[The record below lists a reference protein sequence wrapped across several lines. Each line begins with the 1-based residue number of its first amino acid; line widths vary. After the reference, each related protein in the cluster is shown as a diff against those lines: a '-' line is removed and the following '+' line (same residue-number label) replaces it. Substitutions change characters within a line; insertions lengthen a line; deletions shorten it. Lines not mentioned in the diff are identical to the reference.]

1 MEDKIGKSC
10 FIFGAGEKTS
20 LYEKPCEGDMVI
32 AADGGLRW
40 LRELKIVPDYVI
52 GDFDSLGESPVDTF
66 ENTSEDFYEKVVT
79 LPCEKDT
86 TDLYEAAEA
95 GIRKDCKSFFIY
107 GGTGGRLDHTFA
119 NIQLLAS
126 LAERGLKGV
135 IFGESYGITAV
146 KDGKITLSGKK
157 GEYVSVFSL
166 SDVSEGVAIE
176 GLKYELSDYTLTN
189 TFPLGVS
196 NEFTEKTATVSVRK
210 GTLAVYYT
218 I

>member
-1 MEDKIGKSC
+1 MITLEEIIGKRC
-10 FIFGAGEKTS
+10 FIFGAGEKTDLS
-20 LYEKPCEGDMVI
+20 ELPCDGDLVI

-40 LRELKIVPDYVI
+40 LRELNIIPDYVI
-52 GDFDSLGESPVDTF
+52 GDFDSLGGKPDY
-66 ENTSEDFYEKVVT
+66 DYERVVT

-86 TDLYEAAEA
+86 TDVYEAAEA
-95 GIRKDCKSFFIY
+95 GIKKGCKSFFIY
-107 GGTGGRLDHTFA
+107 GGTGGRLDHTLA

-135 IFGESYGITAV
+135 MFGEGYGITAV
-146 KDGKITLSGKK
+146 RNGRISLEGKK
-157 GEYVSVFSL
+157 GQYVSVFSL
-166 SDVSEGVAIE
+166 TDISEGVALE

-196 NEFTEKTATVSVRK
+196 NEFTDKTAVISVRK

>member
-1 MEDKIGKSC
+1 MEDKTGKSC

-20 LYEKPCEGDMVI
+20 LYETPCDGDMVI

-40 LRELKIVPDYVI
+40 LRELQIIPDYVI
-52 GDFDSLGESPVDTF
+52 GDFDSLGESPA
-66 ENTSEDFYEKVVT
+66 ETSEATSERVVT

-86 TDLYEAAEA
+86 TDLYEAAET
-95 GIRKDCKSFFIY
+95 GIKKGCKSFFIY
-107 GGTGGRLDHTFA
+107 GGTGGRLDHTLA

-126 LAERGLKGV
+126 LAEKGCEGV
-135 IFGESYGITAV
+135 IFGEGYGITAV
-146 KDGKITLSGKK
+146 KDGKISLRGKK

-166 SDVSEGVAIE
+166 TDTSEGVDLK
-176 GLKYELSDYTLTN
+176 GLKYELSDYTLRN

-196 NEFTEKTATVSVRK
+196 NEFTEKTATISVRK

>member
-1 MEDKIGKSC
+1 MIVLEDTIGKSC

-40 LRELKIVPDYVI
+40 LRELQIVPDYVI
-52 GDFDSLGESPVDTF
+52 GDFDSLGESPANTF
-66 ENTSEDFYEKVVT
+66 ENASEKVVT

-95 GIRKDCKSFFIY
+95 GIRKGCKSFFIY
-107 GGTGGRLDHTFA
+107 GGTGGRLDHTLA

-126 LAERGLKGV
+126 LAERGCDGV
-135 IFGESYGITAV
+135 IFGEGYGITAV

-166 SDVSEGVAIE
+166 SDVSEGVDLK
-176 GLKYELSDYTLTN
+176 GLKYELSDYTLRN

-196 NEFTEKTATVSVRK
+196 NEFTDKTAIISVRK

>member
-1 MEDKIGKSC
+1 MEDRIGKSC

-20 LYEKPCEGDMVI
+20 LYETPCDGDMVI

-40 LRELKIVPDYVI
+40 LRELQIIPDYVI
-52 GDFDSLGESPVDTF
+52 GDFDSLGENPAEAS
-66 ENTSEDFYEKVVT
+66 EATSEIISGKVVT

-95 GIRKDCKSFFIY
+95 GISRGCKSFFIY
-107 GGTGGRLDHTFA
+107 GGTGGRLDHTLA

-126 LAERGLKGV
+126 LAEKGCEGV
-135 IFGESYGITAV
+135 IFGEGYGITAL
-146 KDGKITLSGKK
+146 KNGKITLSGKK

-166 SDVSEGVAIE
+166 TDISEGVDLK
-176 GLKYELSDYTLTN
+176 GLKYELSDYTLRN

-196 NEFTEKTATVSVRK
+196 NEFTDKTAIISVRK